1 MKREAMNAFPSEPA
15 RRPATFGL
23 WQRRS
28 LRWQVMAAVVAI
40 NLCAALVAV
49 MVIIANARRATEAEM
64 LSSLAVAERFVQETV
79 ERLASVEGA
88 TGSLAQ
94 LPLHISG
101 LRHVR
106 IRIEDRAG
114 NAVDIAPAGGDDEDA
129 HEGEVPSWFTRLVSV
144 EGQESVIPIVENGA
158 TVGQV
163 RVAGEASDEIA
174 EVWEDM
180 SDLALL
186 AAGVNIAILAAL
198 YLVLGRLLMPLRT
211 LSAGLS
217 ELEVGH
223 FEHRLSPPRVRELAL
238 IADRFNALGTA
249 LKGARDDNA
258 RLNERL
264 VSVQDD
270 ERRHIASDL
279 HDELGPC
286 VFGLRANLESIDR
299 LAGRAEPALA
309 QRMGERVATMTDI
322 LDRIQGLNR
331 RLLRKIRPM
340 ALGHVPL
347 AAVIA
352 DLVADFE
359 SHSPGRHITLETDG
373 LAERYGDS
381 VDITIYRCVQEAV
394 TNALR
399 HGDARA
405 IIISLRGDRPA
416 GRLDLAIVDDGSGIA
431 PGAPR
436 GFGLIG
442 MEERIGALGGRWRIL
457 PAMPTG
463 TRIEVTIP
471 AHPCEFG
478 LSAAPERLAAQ

>member
-1 MKREAMNAFPSEPA
+1 MNTSGNGSVPA
-15 RRPATFGL
+15 RPDTFGL

-28 LRWQVMAAVVAI
+28 LRWQVLAAIVAI

-49 MVIIANARRATEAEM
+49 AVIIANARRATEAEM
-64 LSSLAVAERFVQETV
+64 VSSLAVAERFVQETV
-79 ERLASVEGA
+79 ERLAREQGA
-88 TGSLAQ
+88 AGSLAQ

-114 NAVDIAPAGGDDEDA
+114 TALDIAPAATEE
-129 HEGEVPSWFTRLVSV
+129 HEGEVPAWFTWLVSA
-144 EGQESVIPIVENGA
+144 EGHEIVVPIVENGA

-180 SDLALL
+180 SDLAVL
-186 AAGVNIAILAAL
+186 AVAVNIAILAAL
-198 YLVLGRLLMPLRT
+198 YLVLGRLLMPLHT

-217 ELEVGH
+217 ELEAGR
-223 FEHRLSPPRVRELAL
+223 FEHRLDPPRIRELAV
-238 IADRFNALGTA
+238 IADRFNALGAA
-249 LKGARDDNA
+249 LKAAREDNG

-270 ERRHIASDL
+270 ERRQIASDL

-286 VFGLRANLESIDR
+286 VFGLRANLESIER
-299 LAGRAEPALA
+299 LSVRAEPALS
-309 QRMGERVATMTDI
+309 QRMGERIATMADI
-322 LDRIQGLNR
+322 LNRIQGLNR

-347 AAVIA
+347 AAVLA

-359 SHSPGRHITLETDG
+359 SHSPGRRITLATED

-381 VDITIYRCVQEAV
+381 VDITLYRCVQEAV

-399 HGDARA
+399 HGDARNIA
-405 IIISLRGDRPA
+405 VTLRADRRE
-416 GRLDLAIVDDGSGIA
+416 GRIDLRIEDDGSGIA
-431 PGAPR
+431 AGAPR

-442 MEERIGALGGRWRIL
+442 MEERISALGGTWHIL
-457 PAMPTG
+457 PVVPSG
-463 TRIEVTIP
+463 TRIDVAIP
-471 AHPCEFG
+471 AQPYQFG

>member
-1 MKREAMNAFPSEPA
+1 MNVLLPAPASPPPS
-15 RRPATFGL
+15 FGL

-28 LRWQVMAAVVAI
+28 LRWQVLAAVVAI

-49 MVIIANARRATEAEM
+49 IVIIANARRATETEM

-79 ERLASVEGA
+79 ERLATEDGV

-114 NAVDIAPAGGDDEDA
+114 HALDIAPASGEDEA
-129 HEGEVPSWFTRLVSV
+129 HEGEVPSWFSRLVTV
-144 EGQESVIPIVENGA
+144 EPQETVIPVIENGA
-158 TVGQV
+158 VVGQV

-180 SDLALL
+180 SDLAVL

-198 YLVLGRLLMPLRT
+198 YVVLGRLLMPLRT
-211 LSAGLS
+211 LSAGMH
-217 ELEVGH
+217 ELEAGR
-223 FEHRLSPPRVRELAL
+223 FEHRLQPPRVRELAL
-238 IADRFNALGTA
+238 IADRFNALGAA
-249 LKGARDDNA
+249 LKAARDDNA

-299 LAGRAEPALA
+299 LVGRAEPALA

-352 DLVADFE
+352 DLLADFE
-359 SHSPGRHITLETDG
+359 SHSPGRHIRLETEG

-381 VDITIYRCVQEAV
+381 VDITIYRCIQEAV

-399 HGDARA
+399 HGDARNIA
-405 IIISLRGDRPA
+405 ITLRGARRD
-416 GRLDLAIVDDGSGIA
+416 GRLDLVIEDDGSGIA
-431 PGAPR
+431 AGAPR

-442 MEERIGALGGRWRIL
+442 MEERIGALGGQWRIL
-457 PAMPTG
+457 PASPSG

-471 AHPCEFG
+471 AHPYEFG
-478 LSAAPERLAAQ
+478 LTAAPERLAAQ

>member
-1 MKREAMNAFPSEPA
+1 MTAVTPPPRTPAFA
-15 RRPATFGL
+15 L
-23 WQRRS
+23 WHRLS
-28 LRWQVMAAVVAI
+28 LRWQVMSAVIAI
-40 NLCAALVAV
+40 NLCAALVATV
-49 MVIIANARRATEAEM
+49 VVIANARRATEAEIV
-64 LSSLAVAERFVQETV
+64 SSLAIAERFVQETV
-79 ERLASVEGA
+79 ERLASADGA
-88 TGSLAQ
+88 AGSLAQ

-114 NAVDIAPAGGDDEDA
+114 NAVDVKPGHPRSGRDDEA
-129 HEGEVPSWFTRLVSV
+129 EGGGTVPSWFTRLVKV
-144 EGQESVIPIVENGA
+144 EREEVVIPVVENGI

-174 EVWEDM
+174 EVWEDTT
-180 SDLALL
+180 DLAML
-186 AAGVNIAILAAL
+186 ALAVNIAILGAL

-211 LSAGLS
+211 LSTGLS
-217 ELEVGH
+217 ELEAGR
-223 FEHRLSPPRVRELAL
+223 FEHRLAAPRVQELAAL
-238 IADRFNALGTA
+238 AQRFNALGTA
-249 LKGARDDNA
+249 LKSARDDNA

-270 ERRHIASDL
+270 ERRQIASDL

-286 VFGLRANLESIDR
+286 VFGLRANLESIAR
-299 LAGRAEPALA
+299 LAARTQPDLA
-309 QRMGERVATMTDI
+309 QRIGERVGTMTEI

-359 SHSPGRHITLETDG
+359 AHSPGRTVRLSTED

-381 VDITIYRCVQEAV
+381 VDITVYRCVQEAV

-399 HGDARA
+399 HGHARNIA
-405 IIISLRGDRPA
+405 ITLTGNRRQ
-416 GRLDLAIVDDGSGIA
+416 GRLDLVIEDDGGGIA
-431 PGAPR
+431 AGAPR

-442 MEERIGALGGRWRIL
+442 MEERIGALSGQWRIL
-457 PAMPTG
+457 PAQPNG
-463 TRIEVTIP
+463 TRVEVSIP
-471 AHPCEFG
+471 AHPYEFG

>member
-1 MKREAMNAFPSEPA
+1 MNTSGNGSVPA
-15 RRPATFGL
+15 RPDTFGL

-28 LRWQVMAAVVAI
+28 LRWQVLAAIVAI

-49 MVIIANARRATEAEM
+49 AVIIANARRATEAEM
-64 LSSLAVAERFVQETV
+64 VSSLAVAERFVQETV
-79 ERLASVEGA
+79 ERLAREQGA
-88 TGSLAQ
+88 AGSLAQ

-114 NAVDIAPAGGDDEDA
+114 TALDIAPAATEE
-129 HEGEVPSWFTRLVSV
+129 HEGEVPAWFTWLVSA
-144 EGQESVIPIVENGA
+144 EGHEIVVPIVENGA

-180 SDLALL
+180 SDLAVL
-186 AAGVNIAILAAL
+186 AVAVNIAILAAL

-217 ELEVGH
+217 ELEAGR
-223 FEHRLSPPRVRELAL
+223 FEHRLDPPRIRELAV
-238 IADRFNALGTA
+238 IAERFNALGAA
-249 LKGARDDNA
+249 LKAAREDNG

-270 ERRHIASDL
+270 ERRQIASDL

-286 VFGLRANLESIDR
+286 VFGLRANLESIER
-299 LAGRAEPALA
+299 LSVRAEPALS
-309 QRMGERVATMTDI
+309 QRMGERIATMADI
-322 LDRIQGLNR
+322 LNRIQGLNR

-347 AAVIA
+347 AAVLA

-359 SHSPGRHITLETDG
+359 SHSPGRRITLATED

-381 VDITIYRCVQEAV
+381 VDITLYRCVQEAV

-399 HGDARA
+399 HGDARNIA
-405 IIISLRGDRPA
+405 VTLRADRRE
-416 GRLDLAIVDDGSGIA
+416 GRIDLRIEDDGSGIA
-431 PGAPR
+431 AGAPR

-442 MEERIGALGGRWRIL
+442 MEERISALGGTWHIL
-457 PAMPTG
+457 PVVPSG
-463 TRIEVTIP
+463 TRIDVAIP
-471 AHPCEFG
+471 AQPYQFG

>member
-1 MKREAMNAFPSEPA
+1 MTPLAPGSAPPRAAS
-15 RRPATFGL
+15 FGFF
-23 WQRRS
+23 QRRS
-28 LRWQVMAAVVAI
+28 LRWQVLAAILGI
-40 NLCAALVAV
+40 NLCAALIA
-49 MVIIANARRATEAEM
+49 MAVIIANARRATEAEM

-79 ERLASVEGA
+79 DRLASEQGA

-114 NAVDIAPAGGDDEDA
+114 TALDIAPAESEP
-129 HEGEVPSWFTRLVSV
+129 HEGEVPGWFTALVSA
-144 EGQESVIPIVENGA
+144 EGQEVVIPIIENGA

-163 RVAGEASDEIA
+163 RVAGESSDEIA

-180 SDLALL
+180 SDLAVL
-186 AAGVNIAILAAL
+186 ALAVNLAILAAL

-217 ELEVGH
+217 ALEAGQ
-223 FEHRLSPPRVRELAL
+223 FEHRLDPPRIRELAV
-238 IADRFNALGTA
+238 IAARFNALAAA
-249 LKGARDDNA
+249 LKAARDDNG

-270 ERRHIASDL
+270 ERRQIASDL

-286 VFGLRANLESIDR
+286 VFGLRANLESIAR
-299 LAGRAEPALA
+299 LSARAEPALG
-309 QRMGERVATMTDI
+309 QRLGERVATMTDI
-322 LDRIQGLNR
+322 LDRVQGLNR

-347 AAVIA
+347 AAVLA
-352 DLVADFE
+352 DLVTDFE
-359 SHSPGRHITLETDG
+359 NHSPGRRFTLVTEG

-381 VDITIYRCVQEAV
+381 VDITLYRCIQEAV

-399 HGDARA
+399 HGDARNIA
-405 IIISLRGDRPA
+405 ITLRADRRE
-416 GRLDLAIVDDGSGIA
+416 GRIDLVIEDDGSGIA
-431 PGAPR
+431 AGAPR
-436 GFGLIG
+436 GFGLLG
-442 MEERIGALGGRWRIL
+442 MEERIGALGGRWHIR
-457 PAMPTG
+457 PAQPGG
-463 TRIEVTIP
+463 TRIEVAIP
-471 AHPCEFG
+471 AQPYQFG
-478 LSAAPERLAAQ
+478 LTAAPERLAAQ

>member
-1 MKREAMNAFPSEPA
+1 MKALLPGTTPRTA
-15 RRPATFGL
+15 RFGL

-49 MVIIANARRATEAEM
+49 VVIIANARRATETEI

-79 ERLASVEGA
+79 ERLASADGA
-88 TGSLAQ
+88 AGSLTQ

-114 NAVDIAPAGGDDEDA
+114 NAVDIAPAYHEEEGS
-129 HEGEVPSWFTRLVSV
+129 EGEVPPWFARLVTV
-144 EGQESVIPIVENGA
+144 ERQEMVIPIVENGA
-158 TVGQV
+158 AVGQV

-186 AAGVNIAILAAL
+186 AIAVNIAILAAL
-198 YLVLGRLLMPLRT
+198 YIVLGRLLMPLRT
-211 LSAGLS
+211 LSAGLH
-217 ELEVGH
+217 ELEAGR

-238 IADRFNALGTA
+238 IADRFNALGVA
-249 LKGARDDNA
+249 LKAAGDDNA

-270 ERRHIASDL
+270 ERRQIASDL

-299 LAGRAEPALA
+299 LAARAEPTLA
-309 QRMGERVATMTDI
+309 QRMGERIATMTDI

-359 SHSPGRHITLETDG
+359 SHSPGRRVALATEG

-381 VDITIYRCVQEAV
+381 VDITIYRCIQEAV

-399 HGDARA
+399 HGGARNIA
-405 IIISLRGDRPA
+405 ITLRGARHE
-416 GRLDLAIVDDGSGIA
+416 GRLDLIIEDDGSGIA
-431 PGAPR
+431 AGAPR

-442 MEERIGALGGRWRIL
+442 MEERIGALGGVWRIL
-457 PAMPTG
+457 PATPSG
-463 TRIEVTIP
+463 TRIEVSIP

>member
-1 MKREAMNAFPSEPA
+1 MTASGTAAPPPPS
-15 RRPATFGL
+15 FGL

-28 LRWQVMAAVVAI
+28 LRWQVLAAIVAI

-49 MVIIANARRATEAEM
+49 VVIIANARRATEAEM

-79 ERLASVEGA
+79 ERLASEQG
-88 TGSLAQ
+88 TTSSLAQ

-114 NAVDIAPAGGDDEDA
+114 TALDIAPAESEP
-129 HEGEVPSWFTRLVSV
+129 HEGEVPGWFTWLVSA
-144 EGQESVIPIVENGA
+144 EGQEIVVPIVENGA

-186 AAGVNIAILAAL
+186 AAAVNIAILAAL

-217 ELEVGH
+217 ELEAGR
-223 FEHRLSPPRVRELAL
+223 FEHRLDPPRIRELAV
-238 IADRFNALGTA
+238 IAERFNALGAA
-249 LKGARDDNA
+249 LKAAREDNG

-270 ERRHIASDL
+270 ERRQIASDL

-286 VFGLRANLESIDR
+286 VFGLRANLESIER
-299 LAGRAEPALA
+299 LAARAEPALG
-309 QRMGERVATMTDI
+309 QRMGERIATMTEI

-347 AAVIA
+347 AAVLA

-359 SHSPGRHITLETDG
+359 NHSPGRRITLSAEG

-381 VDITIYRCVQEAV
+381 VDITLYRCIQEAV

-399 HGDARA
+399 HGAARNIA
-405 IIISLRGDRPA
+405 IRLRADRRA
-416 GRLDLAIVDDGSGIA
+416 GRIDLAIEDDGTGIA
-431 PGAPR
+431 AGAPH

-442 MEERIGALGGRWRIL
+442 MEERISALGGTWRIL
-457 PAMPTG
+457 PVVPSG

-471 AHPCEFG
+471 AQPYQFG

>member
-1 MKREAMNAFPSEPA
+1 MSPASNAASPGAPA
-15 RRPATFGL
+15 RPASFGW
-23 WQRRS
+23 WQRHS
-28 LRWQVMAAVVAI
+28 LRAQVLAAVVAI
-40 NLCAALVAV
+40 NLCAALLAV
-49 MVIIANARRATEAEM
+49 VVIIANARRATEAEM

-79 ERLASVEGA
+79 ERLASVDAAAG
-88 TGSLAQ
+88 GSLAQ

-106 IRIEDRAG
+106 IRIEDQAG
-114 NAVDIAPAGGDDEDA
+114 NALDIAPADA
-129 HEGEVPSWFTRLVSV
+129 EEEHEGDVPAWFTRLVSV

-158 TVGQV
+158 RVGQV

-180 SDLALL
+180 SDLAVL
-186 AAGVNIAILAAL
+186 AVAVNIAILVAL

-211 LSAGLS
+211 LSAGMH
-217 ELEVGH
+217 ELEAGR
-223 FEHRLSPPRVRELAL
+223 FEHRLAPPRVRELAL
-238 IADRFNALGTA
+238 IADRFNALGAA
-249 LKGARDDNA
+249 LKAARDDNG

-270 ERRHIASDL
+270 ERRQIASDL

-286 VFGLRANLESIDR
+286 VFGLRANLESIER
-299 LAGRAEPALA
+299 LTARAEPALG
-309 QRMGERVATMTDI
+309 QRMGERIATMTDI

-347 AAVIA
+347 AAVLA

-359 SHSPGRHITLETDG
+359 SHSPGRRITLATEG

-381 VDITIYRCVQEAV
+381 VDITVYRCIQEAV

-399 HGDARA
+399 HGDARNIA
-405 IIISLRGDRPA
+405 ISLRASRRE
-416 GRLDLAIVDDGSGIA
+416 GRIDLVIEDDGTGIA
-431 PGAPR
+431 ADAPH

-442 MEERIGALGGRWRIL
+442 MEERIGALGGTWRIL
-457 PAMPTG
+457 PAVPSG
-463 TRIEVTIP
+463 TRIDVAIP
-471 AHPCEFG
+471 AHPYEFG